1 MFKKNEKGFTLIEII
16 VVVVILA
23 VLMAVAVP
31 SVLKYVNVSQEA
43 PALTEAR
50 AIVSAAQKR
59 VVDKYAQDRSDDIV
73 LDASDNTWI
82 EEFVDE
88 GGSIQGTITLTNKEI
103 TRLLYKASNGLYVL
117 YENQM
122 MTIIDEDDISNTIEK
137 LLTSS
142 VSHYQV
148 MIQQLYES
156 NTITKHTGREE
167 VIKQL
172 VAKNGSFEK
181 VTDELKEQINATTD
195 LYWKP
200 YYLGTTDNPSV
211 VLFANSSEKTHG
223 GWSTSLI
230 FVNGAIYSCPSHT
243 SVNKYYDYKT
253 PAALQQFIES
263 QTDIYTKIS

>member
-31 SVLKYVNVSQEA
+31 SILKYVNTAQEA
-43 PALTEAR
+43 PALTETR

-59 VVDKYAQDRSDDIV
+59 VVDKYAQDRSDDMT
-73 LDASDNTWI
+73 LNADDNLWI

-88 GGSIQGTITLTNKEI
+88 GGSIQGTVTLTDKEVS
-103 TRLLYKASNGLYVL
+103 RLLYKASNGLYVL
-117 YENQM
+117 YENQT
-122 MTIIDEDDISNTIEK
+122 MTIVSEDDITNTIEK
-137 LLTSS
+137 QLTSS
-142 VSHYQV
+142 VSNYQM

-156 NTITKHTGREE
+156 NMISKYTGREE

-181 VTDELKEQINATTD
+181 VSDELKEQINAETD

-211 VLFANSSEKTHG
+211 ALFANGSDKSHG
-223 GWSTSLI
+223 GWVTSLV
-230 FVNGAIYSCPSHT
+230 FVNGTVYSCSPHT
-243 SVNKYYDYKT
+243 SINKYYDYKT
-253 PAALQQFIES
+253 ADALQQYIES
-263 QTDIYTKIS
+263 QTDVYTKIS